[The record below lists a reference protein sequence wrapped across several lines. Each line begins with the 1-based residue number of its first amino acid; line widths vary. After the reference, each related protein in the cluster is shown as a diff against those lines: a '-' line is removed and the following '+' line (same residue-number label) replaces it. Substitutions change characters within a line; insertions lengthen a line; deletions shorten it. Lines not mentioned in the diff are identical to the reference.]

1 MIAIRARRAEPRD
14 THAIARIYCGAA
26 DRRTAR
32 SEDYNE
38 GIADR
43 VGFREVGTYRRHAK
57 LNGLWRD
64 TVIVERLLGEAAR

>member
-1 MIAIRARRAEPRD
+1 VIAIRARRAEPRD

-32 SEDYNE
+32 SEDCNE

-43 VGFREVGTYRRHAK
+43 VGFREVGTYRGTRK
-57 LNGLWRD
+57 LDGVWRD